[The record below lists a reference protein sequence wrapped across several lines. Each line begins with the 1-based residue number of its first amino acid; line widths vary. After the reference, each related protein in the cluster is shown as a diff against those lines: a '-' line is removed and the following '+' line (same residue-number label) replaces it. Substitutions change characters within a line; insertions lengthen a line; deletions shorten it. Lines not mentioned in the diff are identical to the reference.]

1 MVLLIDAN
9 IVLDYLLRREPFY
22 NDAKKIM
29 NICCEPEIKGCI
41 ALHTVTTL
49 WYILRK
55 FSDEQRRIAVFSICN
70 ILEVTGT
77 SHDEVINALEMSE
90 FKDFEDCIQTKC
102 AKTAKADY
110 IITRNADDFVFSEIP
125 AITPKEFIEKIFE
138 K

>member
-9 IVLDYLLRREPFY
+9 IVLDYLLRRAPFY

-55 FSDEQRRIAVFSICN
+55 FSDKQRRIAVFSICN